1 MIDTFTNLPAGLV
14 GQKRW
19 LETCLGRGRDTET
32 KARPDLVVLSGE
44 SGCGKT
50 TLCAQV
56 AGLAR
61 AAGLDVAGLLTTAR
75 LASGCKVGLDVQD
88 VRSGRRRLLAEAR
101 AGCEPAAGPAT
112 GGWRFDPEGLAWGA
126 GLLRRATPC
135 DMLIVDEL
143 GPLELLQGQG
153 WQVGLDVL
161 RAGGY
166 RLALVVVR
174 PALVARFRAQMD
186 GWEFV
191 TLTVNRPNQAFLAG
205 QLLIWLG
212 EG

>member
-1 MIDTFTNLPAGLV
+1 M
-14 GQKRW
+14 
-19 LETCLGRGRDTET
+19 
-32 KARPDLVVLSGE
+32 KAMPEIVVLSGE

-61 AAGLDVAGLLTTAR
+61 AAGLDVAGLLTPAR
-75 LASGCKVGLDVQD
+75 WASGRKVGLDVQD

-101 AGCEPAAGPAT
+101 AGCGPVAGPAT
-112 GGWRFDPEGLAWGA
+112 DGWRFDPEGLAWGA

-153 WQVGLDVL
+153 WQIGLAVL

-174 PALVARFRAQMD
+174 PSLLSRFQERLGISD
-186 GWEFV
+186 V
-191 TLTVNRPNQAFLAG
+191 LTVTVTQDNQSGLAHD
-205 QLLIWLG
+205 LIARVIAARARHSTSGL
-212 EG
+212 ENEK